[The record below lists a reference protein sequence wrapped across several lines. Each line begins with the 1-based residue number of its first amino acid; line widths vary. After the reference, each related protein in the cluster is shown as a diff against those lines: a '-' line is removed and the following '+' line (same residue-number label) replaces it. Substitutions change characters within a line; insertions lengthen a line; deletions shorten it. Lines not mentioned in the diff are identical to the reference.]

1 MLKKFIQPAS
11 LGETAW
17 RMLLSVAGFR
27 LLILAVLS
35 VFAYL
40 PLGEPLLATAGFPD
54 RLQDAVLLAGL
65 IGLVHLAF
73 TVRRWPSNPYRLS
86 LIQILLD
93 TLLITLLV
101 HYTGGSQSPLL
112 VLYLLV
118 IVSAAFLLGRH
129 SAFYLAVST
138 LVLIFLLAG
147 LRVLLNVEQ
156 HINSAALLMFG
167 LGLFAIATLSD
178 NLALRLRRSEAL
190 LEERGSEIHSLS
202 AMNNE
207 IIQHMDLGVIV
218 VNQDNRVLLTNPLAR
233 TLTGY
238 PEWSEIPLPLDII
251 SPALLKYV
259 IAGRQGQDLPSEP
272 VALKVRRQQE
282 HSVRLRCVALDDSN
296 QGTVLI
302 LLSDVSQDQAREQQ
316 TQLAALGRL
325 TANIAHEIRN
335 PLSAISHA
343 AQLLAE
349 RQHEPKMQRL
359 TRIIVSETD
368 RLNQTLESVL
378 ELGSPRPA
386 EIQDLPAR
394 TWFENAMEKLK
405 QDPTNSAAEI
415 SYFMAAEDMIIRAD
429 PAQLQQVLWNMVRNS
444 TRYGHHEGQYSR
456 IEIHVERESA
466 DTARILVRDHG
477 PGVPASLARR
487 IFEPF
492 FTTNS
497 RGTGLGLNIVR
508 ELVLQNHGNIEYYT
522 HPRGGAVFKI
532 TLPLAHAHFTAGAD
546 SSFAPRVQG
555 GH

>member
-1 MLKKFIQPAS
+1 
-11 LGETAW
+11 
-17 RMLLSVAGFR
+17 MLLSVAGFR

-35 VFAYL
+35 VFAFL
-40 PLGEPLLATAGFPD
+40 PLQEPLLATAGNPE
-54 RLQDAVLLAGL
+54 RLQNAVLLAGL
-65 IGLVHLAF
+65 VGLLHLTF
-73 TVRRWPSNPYRLS
+73 TLKRWPTNPYRLS

-93 TLLITLLV
+93 TLMITLLV
-101 HYTGGSQSPLL
+101 HYTGGSHSPLL

-118 IVSAAFLLGRH
+118 IVSAAFLLGGH
-129 SAFYLAVST
+129 SAFYLAISS
-138 LVLIFLLAG
+138 LVLIFLLSG
-147 LRVLLNVEQ
+147 LRVLLNIEQ
-156 HINSAALLMFG
+156 HMNSAYLLIFG

-178 NLALRLRRSEAL
+178 NLAFRLRRSEEL

-202 AMNNE
+202 ALNNE

-238 PEWSEIPLPLDII
+238 PDWSEIPLPLDII
-251 SPALLKYV
+251 SPTLLKFV
-259 IAGRQGQDLPSEP
+259 IACRLGRELPIDP
-272 VALKVRRQQE
+272 VSLKVRRLHE
-282 HSVRLRCVALDDSN
+282 HLVRVRCVALDERSN
-296 QGTVLI
+296 GAVLM

-349 RQHEPKMQRL
+349 RQREPKMQRL

-386 EIQDLPAR
+386 EIQDVPAR
-394 TWFENAMEKLK
+394 TWFEDAMEKLK
-405 QDPTNSAAEI
+405 QDPANSAAEI
-415 SYFMAAEDMIIRAD
+415 QHYMTAEDMIIRAD
-429 PAQLQQVLWNMVRNS
+429 PAQLQQVLWNLVRNS
-444 TRYGHHEGQYSR
+444 TRYGHHEGQMPR
-456 IEIHVERESA
+456 IEIHVERENT

-477 PGVPASLARR
+477 PGVPANLARR

-508 ELVLQNHGNIEYYT
+508 ELVLQNHGKIEYYT
-522 HPRGGAVFKI
+522 HPRGGAVFRI
-532 TLPLAHAHFTAGAD
+532 TLPLADVQSPAETT
-546 SSFAPRVQG
+546 SSSLAQHRHG